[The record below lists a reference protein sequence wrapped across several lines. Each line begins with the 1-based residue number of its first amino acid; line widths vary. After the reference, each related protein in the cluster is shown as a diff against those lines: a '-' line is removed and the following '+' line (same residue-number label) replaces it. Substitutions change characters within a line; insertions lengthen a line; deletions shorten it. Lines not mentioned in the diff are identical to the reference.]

1 MIKVR
6 DFSLRYRQVNNGPL
20 IEVFLN
26 FCQEAVLLLFFSLLK
41 IGMQFF
47 LIYYRVIF
55 RWVIAK
61 DLGKHNVKEIVRPNS
76 TASLLR
82 GVRTG
87 KETYHQLFKKLC
99 KYVRNPNSK
108 PKSQKKNLSKALYMF
123 NNQSH
128 CNLIL
133 NVKSNY

>member
-1 MIKVR
+1 MYC
-6 DFSLRYRQVNNGPL
+6 L
-20 IEVFLN
+20 
-26 FCQEAVLLLFFSLLK
+26 FSLLK
-41 IGMQFF
+41 IKMQFF

-99 KYVRNPNSK
+99 KYVQDPNSEHK
-108 PKSQKKNLSKALYMF
+108 YLKNLSKALLVYMF
-123 NNQSH
+123 NNHSH
-128 CNLIL
+128 RNLIFI
-133 NVKSNY
+133 VKSKY